1 MGSETEFATETEPEM
16 SQQEQAGLLVEPSFS
31 NRLDDED
38 ALLEA
43 EFGPP
48 DAAGCYGRGTAGTE
62 ATEATE
68 ATEGTQDTEA
78 PADPTRGGAA

>member
-1 MGSETEFATETEPEM
+1 LWETETEPEM
-16 SQQEQAGLLVEPSFS
+16 SQEEQAGLLVEPSFT

-48 DAAGCYGRGTAGTE
+48 DAAGYYGRGTADTV
-62 ATEATE
+62 
-68 ATEGTQDTEA
+68 DTEA
-78 PADPTRGGAA
+78 PESAEDPAQGGAA